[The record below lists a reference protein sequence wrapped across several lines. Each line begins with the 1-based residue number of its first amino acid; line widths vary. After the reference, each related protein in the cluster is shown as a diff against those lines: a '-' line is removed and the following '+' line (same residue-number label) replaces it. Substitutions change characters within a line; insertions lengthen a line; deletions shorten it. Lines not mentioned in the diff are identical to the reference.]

1 MNLLTFFLLYN
12 SLYLFLDFLYKNSK
26 KNKKEL
32 FRKIAHIWTWIITFI
47 SLNFLNIKDYII
59 LIPIFIIWFLFIR
72 KFNIIEFVT
81 DKKRGYWDIYF
92 IIWQAILIVFMNY
105 NIIITK
111 IWLLILT
118 LSDWLAPFWKKIYKK
133 KLYNKKTFWW
143 TFLFFL
149 VSILILFNFYWFSF
163 KIIIFSFLLTL
174 VELFSFKWL
183 DNIFLPFFSILILFY
198 YDKIFYL

>member
-47 SLNFLNIKDYII
+47 SLNFLNLKDYII

-105 NIIITK
+105 NITITK

-133 KLYNKKTFWW
+133 NLYNKKTFWW
-143 TFLFFL
+143 SFLFFL
-149 VSILILFNFYWFSF
+149 VSILIFFTFYWFSF